1 MLSDGR
7 CSPPMPDPAPVSVPN
22 RLPQPVHLYRLDAPE
37 HHCAYGERARHLLE
51 ERGIPFHDHRLTSQE
66 EAEQF
71 QAAHGVTS
79 TPQVFA
85 GTEHIG
91 GYSDL
96 AARLGAASVHQE
108 PAAGADSRSY
118 RPVLAVFGVA
128 ALAAGVLAS
137 GVVGFMGLAVTFLA
151 TLKLMDPPAFRGGF
165 RLYDLLM
172 GRWKG
177 YGVVY
182 PWLELLVGLAILGRW
197 ALPPLGVLAIA
208 IGLEGGLSVVR
219 AVWIEKRD
227 LDCACIGGNNRTP
240 LGALSLL
247 ENGAMAAMGVAM
259 FLPGW

>member
-1 MLSDGR
+1 MVEEGL
-7 CSPPMPDPAPVSVPN
+7 CPPPMPAPAPGSDPDL
-22 RLPQPVHLYRLDAPE
+22 LPQPVHLYRLDAPD
-37 HHCAYGERARHLLE
+37 HHCPYGERARQLLK
-51 ERGIPFHDHRLTSQE
+51 ERGIPFQDHRLTSQE

-71 QAAHGVTS
+71 QATQGVTT

-85 GTEHIG
+85 GNERIG

-96 AARLGAASVHQE
+96 AVRLGVAAADQD
-108 PAAGADSRSY
+108 PATGTGRSY

-128 ALAAGVLAS
+128 AVAAWALAIGA
-137 GVVGFMGLAVTFLA
+137 VGFMGLAVTLLA
-151 TLKLMDPPAFRGGF
+151 TLKLMDPQAFRRGF

-177 YGVVY
+177 YGVLY

-197 ALPPLGVLAIA
+197 PLPALGVLAIA
-208 IGLEGGLSVVR
+208 IGLEGALSVVR

-240 LGALSLL
+240 LGVLSLL
-247 ENGAMAAMGVAM
+247 ESGAMAAMGVAM
-259 FLPGW
+259 MLPGW

>member
-1 MLSDGR
+1 
-7 CSPPMPDPAPVSVPN
+7 MPDQAPASNPAS
-22 RLPQPVHLYRLDAPE
+22 LPQPVHLHRLDAPD
-37 HHCAYGERARHLLE
+37 HHCAYGERARQLLE
-51 ERGIPFHDHRLTSQE
+51 DRGIPFHDHRLTSQE
-66 EAEQF
+66 EAERF

-85 GTEHIG
+85 GSERIG

-96 AARLGAASVHQE
+96 AVRLGAA
-108 PAAGADSRSY
+108 AAVEDPDTGTGRSY
-118 RPVLAVFGVA
+118 RPVLAVFAVA
-128 ALAAGVLAS
+128 ALAAWALGA
-137 GVVGFMGLAVTFLA
+137 GVVGFMGLAVTVLA
-151 TLKLMDPPAFRGGF
+151 TLKLMDPPAFRRGF

-172 GRWKG
+172 DRWRG
-177 YGVVY
+177 YGVLY

-197 ALPPLGVLAIA
+197 TLPALAVLAIA
-208 IGLEGGLSVVR
+208 IGLEGALSVVR

-259 FLPGW
+259 LLPSW